1 MTKTLTLEQARA
13 NLADAR
19 RALIEAETVLERVK
33 ALRAAA
39 LVSPAAAVGLSP
51 DQLHKEEQDAT
62 IRVNSAKGTAQRAA
76 RQLADVLR
84 AELTQASLEAGDE
97 TRELTRQMDVLGERC
112 RAARQ
117 RSKAASWSLYSLD
130 RFAGQA
136 AHDPVHGS
144 GPLLGVSVPN

>member
-1 MTKTLTLEQARA
+1 MTLDEARA
-13 NLADAR
+13 NLSEAR
-19 RALIEAETVLERVK
+19 RGLLEAETTLERVK

-39 LVSPAAAVGLSP
+39 LVSPAAAAGLSP

-76 RQLADVLR
+76 RALADVLR
-84 AELTQASLEAGDE
+84 AELTQVSLESGDE
-97 TRELTRQMDVLGERC
+97 MRELTKQMDLLGEHC

-136 AHDPVHGS
+136 ASDPVNGS
-144 GPLLGVSVPN
+144 GPLLALNIP